1 MQLLRGAL
9 AGLGVE
15 REVASHFFLAVH
27 PLLFSEEYDVFLEF
41 FQCRIKMLVQQ
52 DTVAASHA
60 DHFTEQ
66 LIFRQAIHLLPPA
79 LVGSD
84 AAAAVLWDDIVVFYF
99 RILLSILFFSYAR
112 EAGFASTSAV
122 VQLVITVFRILSFLR
137 SFQIVLLIISS
148 FHIVEVDGGF
158 EFFFVDGEKLVFP
171 DDFLHVFSGESFS

>member
-1 MQLLRGAL
+1 MQFLRGAL

-27 PLLFSEEYDVFLEF
+27 LLLFSEEYDVFLEF

-66 LIFRQAIHLLPPA
+66 LVFRQAIHLLPPA

-84 AAAAVLWDDIVVFYF
+84 AAAVLWDDIVVFSF
-99 RILLSILFFSYAR
+99 HLFFSILFFSYAR

-122 VQLVITVFRILSFLR
+122 VQWVITVFRILRLLR
-137 SFQIVLLIISS
+137 SFQIVLRMISS
-148 FHIVEVDGGF
+148 FHIVEVDGRF
-158 EFFFVDGEKLVFP
+158 KFFFVDSEKFVFP
-171 DDFLHVFSGESFS
+171 DNFLHVFSGEPFS

>member
-84 AAAAVLWDDIVVFYF
+84 AAVAAVLWDDIVVFSF
-99 RILLSILFFSYAR
+99 RLFFSILFFSYAR
-112 EAGFASTSAV
+112 GFGFLAIFSV
-122 VQLVITVFRILSFLR
+122 FQLVMCVF
-137 SFQIVLLIISS
+137 LLPRFSP
-148 FHIVEVDGGF
+148 
-158 EFFFVDGEKLVFP
+158 EFSNHFAN
-171 DDFLHVFSGESFS
+171 DFLFPYG

>member
-1 MQLLRGAL
+1 MQFLRGAL

-27 PLLFSEEYDVFLEF
+27 LLFFSEEYDVFLEF

-84 AAAAVLWDDIVVFYF
+84 AAVAAVLLDDIVVFSLHLF
-99 RILLSILFFSYAR
+99 FSILFFSYAR
-112 EAGFASTSAV
+112 EAGFVCITTV
-122 VQLVITVFRILSFLR
+122 VQ
-137 SFQIVLLIISS
+137 
-148 FHIVEVDGGF
+148 
-158 EFFFVDGEKLVFP
+158 
-171 DDFLHVFSGESFS
+171 

>member
-1 MQLLRGAL
+1 MQFLRGAL

-27 PLLFSEEYDVFLEF
+27 LLLFSEEYDVFLEF

-52 DTVAASHA
+52 DTVSASHA

-84 AAAAVLWDDIVVFYF
+84 AAVAAVLLDDIVVFSLHLF
-99 RILLSILFFSYAR
+99 FSILFFSYAR
-112 EAGFASTSAV
+112 EAGFVCITTV
-122 VQLVITVFRILSFLR
+122 VQ
-137 SFQIVLLIISS
+137 
-148 FHIVEVDGGF
+148 
-158 EFFFVDGEKLVFP
+158 
-171 DDFLHVFSGESFS
+171 